1 MMKICQNCGAK
12 TNTKFCPEC
21 GTLIETGNTER
32 VCPRC
37 GATVK
42 SNFCGDC
49 GYNFTQANYNGGIV
63 VNNQSQEQSGSKTS
77 LILGIISCGCL
88 FFGWSSIAS
97 IVLGIIGLK
106 KAKEESPSGNNSAGY
121 VLSIIGLIGG
131 IIELIY
137 CVFCLLFLGQMT
149 AGFLNILGNA
159 MSQY

>member
-1 MMKICQNCGAK
+1 MMNTCQNCGAK

-42 SNFCGDC
+42 TNFCGDC
-49 GYNFTQANYNGGIV
+49 GYNFAQENKNIQG
-63 VNNQSQEQSGSKTS
+63 QSESKTS
-77 LILGIISCGCL
+77 MILGIIFCGCL
-88 FFGWSSIAS
+88 FFGWSAIAS

-106 KAKEESPSGNNSAGY
+106 KAREENSGSNNSVGY

-137 CVFCLLFLGQMT
+137 CVFCLLFFGQMT
-149 AGFLNILGNA
+149 AGFLNILGSA